1 MIQNLKRNWLAV
13 SKLTWGIWQ
22 ILIWALKNLRNLPF
36 HELLL
41 NKVYIVWA
49 KKVQRSY
56 VSKMTWEIWQ
66 VWLKNSDSVLESKMA
81 ELNQNK
87 NSQQLD
93 RSRENG
99 WFSLMTSTYS
109 SSTWWLLLISE
120 LIQEF
125 CETISW
131 RNFK

>member
-56 VSKMTWEIWQ
+56 VSKMKWEIWQ

-87 NSQQLD
+87 NSKQLD
-93 RSRENG
+93 RIRENR

>member
-87 NSQQLD
+87 NSKQLD
-93 RSRENG
+93 RSRENR

>member
-87 NSQQLD
+87 NSKQLD
-93 RSRENG
+93 RSRENR

-109 SSTWWLLLISE
+109 SSTWRLLLISE